1 MMMLKSIPRC
11 SVNHLKAELSSTLHH
26 LRPSQRESWDMLGAV
41 AGLYLNAEGLCRDYV
56 DYGSTDTLLHISLQV
71 LQKGP

>member
-1 MMMLKSIPRC
+1 MPGP
-11 SVNHLKAELSSTLHH
+11 A
-26 LRPSQRESWDMLGAV
+26 
-41 AGLYLNAEGLCRDYV
+41 AGLYLNADELFRDYA